1 MQYTIKEVTNGNALI
16 EFSDGSE
23 TWVELNADMTEE
35 DLDDL
40 IFCIAPVTLKNGAAP
55 SFVTAGAKRTAARKV
70 FEEVAGSPE
79 AGSP

>member
-1 MQYTIKEVTNGNALI
+1 MEYTIKEVTNGNAKI

-40 IFCIAPVTLKNGAAP
+40 ISALHLLTRIAAQHHR
-55 SFVTAGAKRTAARKV
+55 S
-70 FEEVAGSPE
+70 
-79 AGSP
+79 

>member
-1 MQYTIKEVTNGNALI
+1 MEYTIKEVTNGNAKI

-40 IFCIAPVTLKNGAAP
+40 IFCIAPVPLKSGAAP
-55 SFVTAGAKRTAARKV
+55 SFVTAGAKRTAVRKT
-70 FEEVAGSPE
+70 FEEVAGGDPE
-79 AGSP
+79 